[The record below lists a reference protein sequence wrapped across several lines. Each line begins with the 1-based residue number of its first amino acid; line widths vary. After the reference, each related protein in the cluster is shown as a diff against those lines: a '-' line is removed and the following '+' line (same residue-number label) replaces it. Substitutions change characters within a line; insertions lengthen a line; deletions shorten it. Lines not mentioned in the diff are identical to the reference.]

1 MKGDNIFKILW
12 LVTFSIVFCS
22 LTQLQAGTVRTVYS
36 DNMTIQPI
44 FLRMGQSTIL
54 RFVERP
60 KKVVLGNS
68 NYYSV
73 EFIDNDLAIQ
83 PLGEVTTNLFVYGMK
98 NVYGFILKTNQS
110 ATYDDLV
117 QVDLI
122 ENKVNVLGKMAL
134 IPSPFKEMSR
144 PRLAFQVGNELKVML
159 SRIQRF
165 EGKDF
170 YIIDFQFENISK
182 NKINLSKVDL
192 VLNRGKLKIS
202 PQEFILRETILG
214 SRESTSARMFISI
227 IKKADLDIQVRFKNI
242 TIKQMI
248 LGRFL

>member
-1 MKGDNIFKILW
+1 MVIGSLG
-12 LVTFSIVFCS
+12 FCS
-22 LTQLQAGTVRTVYS
+22 LNLVHAGVVRTVYS
-36 DNMTIQPI
+36 DDMTIQPV

-54 RFVERP
+54 RFIEKP

-117 QVDLI
+117 QVDLK
-122 ENKVNVLGKMAL
+122 ENKLNSQEKMSL
-134 IPSPFKEMSR
+134 ITSPFKEVSR
-144 PRLAFQVGNELKVML
+144 PRLALQIGSDLKVVL

-165 EGKDF
+165 EGKSF

-182 NKINLSKVDL
+182 FEIDLSKVDL
-192 VLNRGKLKIS
+192 ILNRGKLRIS
-202 PQEFILRETILG
+202 PQEFILREIILKP
-214 SRESTSARMFISI
+214 REYTSARMLISI
-227 IKKADLDIQVRFKNI
+227 TKKADLDLQIYFKNN
-242 TIKQMI
+242 TIKQII